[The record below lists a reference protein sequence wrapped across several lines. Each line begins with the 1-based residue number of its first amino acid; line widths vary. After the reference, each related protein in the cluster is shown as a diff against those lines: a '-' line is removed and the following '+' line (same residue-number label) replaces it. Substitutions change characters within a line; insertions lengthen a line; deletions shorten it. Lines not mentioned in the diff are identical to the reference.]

1 VRIAFYSPRSSLLD
15 LELSRGGDPFF
26 LEGLFAALRA
36 RGHEI
41 EVVSRLNIRDL
52 RDGNI
57 SLRDLIGEAIAI
69 RRRMKHFSP
78 DVWLVYN
85 TSRTYPD
92 LFGWWQRSSRYVLL
106 AAHWWQSRKVPK
118 RWRWILSFAHQ
129 RSLARADGI
138 TVERP
143 ATAARLERAADAAA
157 KIQVLP
163 PAPRRWNHMPS
174 REQARLRLDLGP
186 EVPVVLCL
194 ARFPEHSR
202 SGKTEMAVTLLRVL
216 AELRRDFVLLL
227 VGDDGPGQPRV
238 EDEIARLGLEPRVRF
253 VGPKE
258 RERLMGS
265 ISNEDVPWFY
275 AAADVYAYP
284 HPVDQPWL
292 SLVEAQAC
300 GRPVVTM
307 RTESSELLIRH
318 GETGLL
324 AADIDEFRSH
334 LGALLSDP
342 VRREAMGRA
351 AYENFVAHH
360 SMEHYLDRLEALL
373 LGQDVADSSA
383 RLDAD
388 AALPVWPMRLRA
400 QAPEDDGPTIEA

>member
-1 VRIAFYSPRSSLLD
+1 VRIAFYAPRPSHLD
-15 LELSRGGDPFF
+15 VELSRGGDPVF
-26 LEGLFAALRA
+26 LQGLFAALRA

-41 EVVSRLNIRDL
+41 EVVSRLNVRDL
-52 RDGNI
+52 WHGRI
-57 SLRDLIGEAIAI
+57 SLSELIGEAIAI
-69 RRRMKHFSP
+69 RRRMMRFSP
-78 DVWLVYN
+78 DAWLVYN

-92 LFGWWQRSSRYVLL
+92 FFGWWQRSSRYVLL

-118 RWRWILSFAHQ
+118 RWRWTLSFVHQ

-138 TVERP
+138 TVDRP
-143 ATAARLERAADAAA
+143 STLARLDRAADVAA
-157 KIQVLP
+157 KAQVLP
-163 PAPRRWNHMPS
+163 PAPRRWKQMPS
-174 REQARLRLDLGP
+174 REQARVRLDLGP

-194 ARFPEHSR
+194 ARFPEDSR
-202 SGKTEMAVTLLRVL
+202 FGKTEMVVTLLRVV
-216 AELRRDFVLLL
+216 AELRHDFVLLL
-227 VGDDGPGQPRV
+227 VGDDGPGRPRV

-284 HPVDQPWL
+284 HSGDQPWL
-292 SLVEAQAC
+292 SLSEAQAC

-324 AADIDEFRSH
+324 AADIDEFRSS

-342 VRREAMGRA
+342 ERREAMGRA
-351 AYENFVAHH
+351 GYENFVAHH
-360 SMEHYLDRLEALL
+360 SMERYLDRLEALL
-373 LGQDVADSSA
+373 LGQKGAKARPARWYSRRRSPSPSS
-383 RLDAD
+383 
-388 AALPVWPMRLRA
+388 
-400 QAPEDDGPTIEA
+400 

>member
-15 LELSRGGDPFF
+15 LELSRGGDPV
-26 LEGLFAALRA
+26 LLQGLFAALRA
-36 RGHEI
+36 QGHEI
-41 EVVSRLNIRDL
+41 EVVSRLNLRDL
-52 RDGNI
+52 RDGRI

-69 RRRMKHFSP
+69 RRRVKRFSP
-78 DVWLVYN
+78 DAWLVYN

-106 AAHWWQSRKVPK
+106 SAHWWQSRKVPK
-118 RWRWILSFAHQ
+118 RWRRILSFAHQ
-129 RSLARADGI
+129 RSLVRADGI
-138 TVERP
+138 TVDRP
-143 ATAARLERAADAAA
+143 ATAARLDRAVGVAA
-157 KIQVLP
+157 KVQVLP
-163 PAPRRWNHMPS
+163 PAPRRWKHMPS
-174 REQARLRLDLGP
+174 REQARLRLDLSP

-194 ARFPEHSR
+194 ARFPEHSTW
-202 SGKTEMAVTLLRVL
+202 GKTEMVVTLLRIL
-216 AELRRDFVLLL
+216 AELRRDYVLLL
-227 VGDDGPGQPRV
+227 VGDDGPARPRV
-238 EDEIARLGLEPRVRF
+238 EDEIARLRLEPRVRF

-284 HPVDQPWL
+284 HSGDHPWL
-292 SLVEAQAC
+292 SLSEAQAC

-342 VRREAMGRA
+342 ERREAMGRA

-360 SMEHYLDRLEALL
+360 SMERYLDRLEALL
-373 LGQDVADSSA
+373 LGQEGA
-383 RLDAD
+383 
-388 AALPVWPMRLRA
+388 RA
-400 QAPEDDGPTIEA
+400 QPARWHSRRRLPSS